1 MNLALQINCLL
12 GGTIVNW
19 KQTKDFFPATT
30 TNFQAATQLLTDKSS
45 AAMQKA
51 ITSSLN
57 NWLQAHPVVFRIINN
72 IIWAFDHPLISFV
85 IIVLLI
91 AIAHSIFKA
100 LNRLLEIVGLS
111 LLQAPFK
118 LISNGFKLGWLSIR
132 QKFTNKNVSDK
143 AAITIIPQNSH
154 QRLAEISQRL
164 QVLQTEHNELL
175 QEAAKILA
183 LNKNW

>member
-12 GGTIVNW
+12 GATVVNW
-19 KQTKDFFPATT
+19 KHEDFLPADTT
-30 TNFQAATQLLTDKSS
+30 SNFQAVTQLLTDKSS

-57 NWLQAHPVVFRIINN
+57 NWLQSHPVVFRIISN
-72 IIWAFDHPLISFV
+72 IMWAIDHPLISFV

-91 AIAHSIFKA
+91 AIALSVFKA

-118 LISNGFKLGWLSIR
+118 LISNGFKLSWLSIR
-132 QKFTNKNVSDK
+132 QKFTNKNVSHK
-143 AAITIIPQNSH
+143 APDTIIPQNSH

-183 LNKNW
+183 LNKN

>member
-1 MNLALQINCLL
+1 MQINCLL
-12 GGTIVNW
+12 GATLISW
-19 KQTKDFFPATT
+19 KQTKDFFLAETT
-30 TNFQAATQLLTDKSS
+30 SNFQAATQLLTDKSA

-51 ITSSLN
+51 ITSSLD
-57 NWLQAHPVVFRIINN
+57 NWIQAHPVVFRILNN
-72 IIWAFDHPLISFV
+72 ILWAIDHPVISFV
-85 IIVLLI
+85 IIIFLI
-91 AIAHSIFKA
+91 AIALSIFKA

-118 LISNGFKLGWLSIR
+118 LISNGFKLGWLSI
-132 QKFTNKNVSDK
+132 QQQFTHKNVSDN
-143 AAITIIPQNSH
+143 APNPVIPQNSQ

-183 LNKNW
+183 LNKN

>member
-12 GGTIVNW
+12 GATVVSW
-19 KQTKDFFPATT
+19 KQTKDFFPVST
-30 TNFQAATQLLTDKSS
+30 TNFQAATQLLTDKSA

-51 ITSSLN
+51 ITFPLN
-57 NWLQAHPVVFRIINN
+57 SWLQAHPVVFRIINS
-72 IIWAFDHPLISFV
+72 ILWAIDHPLISFV

-91 AIAHSIFKA
+91 AIALSIFKA

-118 LISNGFKLGWLSIR
+118 LISNGFKLGWLNI
-132 QKFTNKNVSDK
+132 QQQFTNKNEPNP
-143 AAITIIPQNSH
+143 IIPQNSQ

-164 QVLQTEHNELL
+164 QVLQTEHNQLL
-175 QEAAKILA
+175 QEATKILA
-183 LNKNW
+183 LNKN

>member
-12 GGTIVNW
+12 GETVVNW
-19 KQTKDFFPATT
+19 KHKDFFPTDNT

-72 IIWAFDHPLISFV
+72 IMWGIDHPLISFV

-91 AIAHSIFKA
+91 AIALSIFKA

-118 LISNGFKLGWLSIR
+118 LISNGFKLSWLSIR
-132 QKFTNKNVSDK
+132 HKFTNKNVSDNEPSP
-143 AAITIIPQNSH
+143 IIPQNSH

-164 QVLQTEHNELL
+164 QVLQIEHNELL

-183 LNKNW
+183 ANKN

>member
-1 MNLALQINCLL
+1 M
-12 GGTIVNW
+12 VW
-19 KQTKDFFPATT
+19 
-30 TNFQAATQLLTDKSS
+30 
-45 AAMQKA
+45 A
-51 ITSSLN
+51 I
-57 NWLQAHPVVFRIINN
+57 
-72 IIWAFDHPLISFV
+72 DHPLISFV

-91 AIAHSIFKA
+91 AIALSIFKA

-118 LISNGFKLGWLSIR
+118 LISNGFKLGWMSTR

-143 AAITIIPQNSH
+143 DPNTIISQNSH

-183 LNKNW
+183 LNKN